1 MPRRLTLI
9 LACCDT
15 STALLARLLVLVP
28 LRMPVALL
36 PPPPPPL
43 LLVLLVALLLLPSV
57 LRNMLLLPLTLV
69 ALVVDVA
76 RAVSAPQRNAVL
88 AASVQQARANAT

>member
-15 STALLARLLVLVP
+15 STALLARLPVLVP

-88 AASVQQARANAT
+88 AASVQQAHANAT

>member
-15 STALLARLLVLVP
+15 SMARLARLLVFGP

-36 PPPPPPL
+36 PPLPPPL

-57 LRNMLLLPLTLV
+57 LRTMLLPLP
-69 ALVVDVA
+69 LVVLAVAVA
-76 RAVSAPQRNAVL
+76 RAVSALQRNAVL
-88 AASVQQARANAT
+88 AASVRQAHANAS